1 MSVFFFNKSMYKILS
16 LTHREGLKKE
26 VILKWIWS
34 MKEII
39 RGKAFEV
46 QEKPYKST
54 EKNFR
59 GILVI
64 LLCRDK
70 CEEMADKQ
78 TGWITETLT
87 YHAKES
93 FIQICI
99 LLEPSYWDPEAQST
113 IS

>member
-1 MSVFFFNKSMYKILS
+1 
-16 LTHREGLKKE
+16 
-26 VILKWIWS
+26 

-64 LLCRDK
+64 LLCRDSVK
-70 CEEMADKQ
+70 K
-78 TGWITETLT
+78 W
-87 YHAKES
+87 
-93 FIQICI
+93 QISRQGLNYGNTDLSC
-99 LLEPSYWDPEAQST
+99 
-113 IS
+113 

>member
-1 MSVFFFNKSMYKILS
+1 
-16 LTHREGLKKE
+16 
-26 VILKWIWS
+26 
-34 MKEII
+34 MKEFI

-59 GILVI
+59 GILII

-78 TGWITETLT
+78 TGVELWK
-87 YHAKES
+87 H
-93 FIQICI
+93 
-99 LLEPSYWDPEAQST
+99 
-113 IS
+113 